1 MTRDQISSSSLS
13 CMWYADMKPRTSVVL
28 CCQMDKLRRTEPQK
42 ILGKLFWTLILF
54 NINPILTLGIANHI
68 RKHISCCHF
77 LDSAR
82 FFFKTQLGQ
91 ELTRKLSLASAVWLR
106 VPIWAPQCFV
116 LPPSQQLSVCW
127 DCLYFSLF
135 SDREAT
141 FRLPDSVSFLRCSA

>member
-1 MTRDQISSSSLS
+1 MCNMCRVAVPSCSAAPLMSRTLS
-13 CMWYADMKPRTSVVL
+13 QLRLSAVL
-28 CCQMDKLRRTEPQK
+28 LPLVTC
-42 ILGKLFWTLILF
+42 
-54 NINPILTLGIANHI
+54 
-68 RKHISCCHF
+68 SCCHF